1 MGERNIIA
9 LAGRKECGKSTV
21 AKFLEDNKFIRV
33 SFATP
38 LKQLIADIIN
48 CSVEDINKFKKSGIN
63 HLINDSDIQL
73 IHNRTKVDIPF
84 IEKCIGGKAFTNTRD
99 MMQVIGTDIIR
110 EFNKDWH
117 VNETLKHIKSLS
129 KDTNIVVDDVR
140 FDNEK
145 KLMDNLGAYCWYIVR
160 NKYDNISNHISET
173 ALSWHDFY
181 PNVIINDSTEIDL
194 IRPFEYMLDIGI
206 ENYKK
211 RRTGLFLRGWHF
223 LLENYF
229 LGNKKYALYNDF
241 ASYLFK
247 YHEDNPIEKGN
258 KIIIGKYN
266 LIIINGELEIDVEN
280 KLEAEDLKKYLT

>member
-1 MGERNIIA
+1 MSERNIIA

-21 AKFLEDNKFIRV
+21 AKFLEYNKFIRI

-48 CSVEDINKFKKSGIN
+48 CSVEDVNQFKVSGIN
-63 HLINDSDIQL
+63 HLINDSDIEL
-73 IHNRTKVDIPF
+73 IHNRTNVDISL
-84 IEKCIGGKAFTNTRD
+84 IENCICGKTFTNTRD
-99 MMQVIGTDIIR
+99 MMQIIGTDIIR

-117 VNETLKHIKSLS
+117 VNETLKHIESLS

-181 PNVIINDSTEIDL
+181 PNVVINDSTEIDL
-194 IRPFEYMLDIGI
+194 IRPFEHMLDIGI
-206 ENYKK
+206 KNYKK
-211 RRTGLFLRGWHF
+211 RRKELIFKGWRF

-229 LGNKKYALYNDF
+229 LGSKKYALYTDF
-241 ASYLFK
+241 VSYSFK
-247 YHEDNPIEKGN
+247 YHKDNPIEKGN

-266 LIIINGELEIDVEN
+266 PIIINGELEIDVEN
-280 KLEAEDLKKYLT
+280 KLEAEDLKKYFR